1 MDNLPK
7 RVEFW
12 KDRWDDRHIGFHQ
25 ADVHKML
32 SKHFTKLIPD
42 GKANKVFFPL
52 CGKAVDMSWLASQG
66 YNIVGVD
73 GVKKALEEFFTDQGI
88 EYSVEDVNHNG
99 HNFKLFKSKD
109 GKIRLYCTDIFNFT
123 PDIEGTFDAVWDRG
137 ALVALNREDVSGY
150 VKNMK
155 KLLSPNGRILMEVME
170 YDVSIMDGLEGPSKP
185 PPPHPMYE
193 DQIKALYEPEC
204 EVHFI
209 ERDDRQIQGRDVN
222 TAIYNIIKL
231 P

>member
-1 MDNLPK
+1 MSK
-7 RVEFW
+7 RVEAW
-12 KDRWDDRHIGFHQ
+12 KSWWDERQIGFHQ
-25 ADVHKML
+25 SDVHKML
-32 SKHFTKLIPD
+32 SKHLAKLIPD
-42 GKANKVFFPL
+42 DKANKVFFPL

-88 EYSVEDVNHNG
+88 EYSVEDVNHNEQT
-99 HNFKLFKSKD
+99 FQMFKSKD
-109 GKIRLYCTDIFNFT
+109 DMIRLYCTDIFNFT

-150 VKNMK
+150 VQNMK
-155 KLLSPNGRILMEVME
+155 RLLSPNGRILVEVME
-170 YDVSIMDGLEGPSKP
+170 YDPDGQNKH

-193 DQIKALYEPEC
+193 EEIRSLYEPEC
-204 EVHFI
+204 EVHLI
-209 ERDDRQIQGRDVN
+209 ERVEYQLRGTDIYTV
-222 TAIYNIIKL
+222 IYNIIKK